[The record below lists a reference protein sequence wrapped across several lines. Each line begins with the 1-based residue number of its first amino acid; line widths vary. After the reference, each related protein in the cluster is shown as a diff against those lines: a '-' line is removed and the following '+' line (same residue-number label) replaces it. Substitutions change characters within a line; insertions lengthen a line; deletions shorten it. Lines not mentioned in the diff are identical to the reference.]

1 MPDGIVVDV
10 QEMLLHVV
18 QSLVDK
24 PEEVRIQLVPDGAS
38 TTYRVHADASDV
50 GKLIGAS
57 GRTARALRVIL
68 CANAARLKR
77 DLRLDIVETHR
88 AAV

>member
-1 MPDGIVVDV
+1 MPDGSVNDV
-10 QEMLLHVV
+10 YEMLLCVV

-24 PEEVRIQLVPDGAS
+24 PEGVRIQLVPDGAS
-38 TTYRVHADASDV
+38 TTFRVHAEAADV

-68 CANAARLKR
+68 CANAARLKC
-77 DLRLDIVETHR
+77 DLRLDIVEAQRLAT
-88 AAV
+88 

>member
-1 MPDGIVVDV
+1 MPDGIGDDV
-10 QEMLLHVV
+10 HEMLLRVV

-24 PEEVRIQLVPDGAS
+24 PEEVRIQLVPEGAS
-38 TTYRVHADASDV
+38 LTFRVHADSSDV

-77 DLRLDIVETHR
+77 DLRLDIVEGSR
-88 AAV
+88 LAV

>member
-1 MPDGIVVDV
+1 MPDGLVDDV
-10 QEMLLHVV
+10 YEMLLHVV

-24 PEEVRIQLVPDGAS
+24 PEEVRIQLVPEGAS
-38 TTYRVHADASDV
+38 TTFRVHVDSADV

-77 DLRLDIVETHR
+77 DLRLDIVEAQR
-88 AAV
+88 LAI

>member
-1 MPDGIVVDV
+1 MTDGMKDEVH
-10 QEMLLHVV
+10 EMLLLVV

-24 PEEVRIQLVPDGAS
+24 PEDVRIQLVLDGAS
-38 TTYRVHADASDV
+38 TTFRVHANSSDV

-77 DLRLDIVETHR
+77 DLRLDIVEAPR
-88 AAV
+88 LAV

>member
-1 MPDGIVVDV
+1 MPDGLIDDV
-10 QEMLLHVV
+10 HEMLLRVV
-18 QSLVDK
+18 QSLVDR
-24 PEEVRIQLVPDGAS
+24 PEEVRIQLVPEGAS
-38 TTYRVHADASDV
+38 TTFRVFADSSDV

-77 DLRLDIVETHR
+77 DLRLDIVEAQR
-88 AAV
+88 LAI

>member
-1 MPDGIVVDV
+1 MPDGFVDDV
-10 QEMLLHVV
+10 YEMLLRVV

-38 TTYRVHADASDV
+38 TTFRVFADSADV

-68 CANAARLKR
+68 CANAARLKL
-77 DLRLDIVETHR
+77 DLRLDIVEAQR
-88 AAV
+88 LAV

>member
-1 MPDGIVVDV
+1 MPDETKDDV
-10 QEMLLHVV
+10 HEMLLLVV

-24 PEEVRIQLVPDGAS
+24 PEEIRIQLVPEGAS
-38 TTYRVHADASDV
+38 TTFRVHANSSDV

-77 DLRLDIVETHR
+77 DLRLDIVEARRVAT
-88 AAV
+88 

>member
-1 MPDGIVVDV
+1 MPDGLVDDV
-10 QEMLLHVV
+10 YEMLLRVV

-24 PEEVRIQLVPDGAS
+24 PEEVRIQLVPDGVS
-38 TTYRVHADASDV
+38 TTFRVHAHAADV

-77 DLRLDIVETHR
+77 DLRLDIVEAQRVAT
-88 AAV
+88 